1 MSQSILCKDDHRIS
15 LFPIPNENIPIWE
28 LYKKHESTDWNAG
41 EVNFVK
47 DQPFLKKLS
56 DPEKLLI
63 KRVITF
69 FAKGD
74 DLINLNIEENL
85 LPMIRMRE
93 CKMFY
98 DYKKRI
104 ENVHIEVY
112 SRFVES
118 YMPTPK
124 EQQEIFNDITQN
136 VAVSNKF
143 KWIQDYI
150 ISNNTDNKTGNNTGN
165 NMGNIPTES
174 KFALL
179 ILMDFITEGLFFS
192 GSFAIIFWFQ
202 SRNML
207 PALCEA
213 NELIRRDE
221 TIHVDGADLF
231 YNKYIPQNEKLDV
244 KIVHNIMSKAV
255 NTEVQFMNS
264 AMPNGAELPGMNINL
279 MTQYIKYMADY
290 LLDLIKYTKLFNVKN
305 PFPFMDKQGLQ
316 TKTNFFEH
324 NASQYTKA
332 KTQMTNEEKQLSF
345 SSKKR
350 RK

>member
-1 MSQSILCKDDHRIS
+1 MSQSILCQDDGRIS
-15 LFPIPNENIPIWE
+15 LFPIPKENLPIWQ

-56 DPEKLLI
+56 EPEKLLI

-85 LPMIRMRE
+85 LPMIQMRE
-93 CKMFY
+93 CKMLY

-112 SRFVES
+112 GRFVES
-118 YMPTPK
+118 YMPTAG

-136 VAVSNKF
+136 VSVSKKF

-150 ISNNTDNKTGNNTGN
+150 ANSGSSLSD
-165 NMGNIPTES
+165 NIPEKS
-174 KFALL
+174 KLALL
-179 ILMDFITEGLFFS
+179 ILMDYITEGLFFS

-213 NELIRRDE
+213 NEFIRRDE
-221 TIHVDGADLF
+221 NLHVDIADLC
-231 YNKYIPQNEKLDV
+231 YNEYIPQNEKLNV
-244 KIVHNIMSKAV
+244 NVVHNIMKKAV
-255 NTEVQFMNS
+255 NTEIQFMNS

-279 MTQYIKYMADY
+279 MTEYIKFMADY
-290 LLDLIKYTKLFNVKN
+290 LLEKIKYPKLFNVKN

-350 RK
+350 RT